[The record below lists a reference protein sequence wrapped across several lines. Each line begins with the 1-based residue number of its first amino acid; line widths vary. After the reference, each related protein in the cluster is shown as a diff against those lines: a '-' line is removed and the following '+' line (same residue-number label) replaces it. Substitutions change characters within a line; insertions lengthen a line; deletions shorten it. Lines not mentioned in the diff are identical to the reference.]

1 MNFNEKTLKQ
11 LQDYLNSPKASAS
24 EKLDGAL
31 RLLADYRSSLLQDKL
46 LQECGVTVQTGP
58 FQGMTLLE
66 TVVEGCYIPKL
77 LGCYEAELH
86 PYIEAA
92 AQRGYQRVVNIGA
105 GDGYY
110 AVGLARLMPSTEIL
124 AYDISPQARA
134 ACRTLIEVNGVS
146 KQVTVREEFKGED
159 FQALVED
166 EKRTLVLCD
175 IEGSELDLLDPVSY
189 PALRELDL
197 IVECHDLFDSTI
209 STALKECFA
218 KSHKITFVPHG
229 GRIVELP
236 EFFQHL
242 PPLDSLL
249 AVWEKRY
256 GPTPWLVM
264 LSR

>member
-11 LQDYLNSPKASAS
+11 LQDYLNAPETSAS

-86 PYIEAA
+86 PYIEAV

-110 AVGLARLMPSTEIL
+110 AVGLARLMPSAEIL

-134 ACRTLIEVNGVS
+134 ACRTLVEINGVS
-146 KQVTVREEFKGED
+146 QQVTIREEFKGED

-166 EKRTLVLCD
+166 GKRTLVLCD

-197 IVECHDLFDSTI
+197 IVECHDLFAPHI
-209 STALKECFA
+209 STALKERFA
-218 KSHKITFVPHG
+218 KSHEITFVLHG

-236 EFFQHL
+236 ELFQHL